1 MVRRDVGM
9 LKSNRYFY
17 RAKKIF
23 DGAAKYST
31 WYGVVLRTLTGCP
44 DDDKFLRFAV
54 SVFVLPTVDLLG
66 EQAPDTHV
74 VFAFSKLGAFSDQ
87 DAPYLVLG
95 GL

>member
-1 MVRRDVGM
+1 M
-9 LKSNRYFY
+9 LKSNIYFH
-17 RAKKIF
+17 RTKETF
-23 DGAAKYST
+23 DGVAKYST
-31 WYGVVLRTLTGCP
+31 WYGVVLRTLTGCFP

-87 DAPYLVLG
+87 DAPHILLG